1 MEPLLEGYNALI
13 TGAGSG
19 IGKATALHFA
29 QHGAA
34 GLALADIRP
43 ASVAAVAAL
52 LGETHAHVRVV
63 PLVLDVTS
71 ADGVRAAVAQAV
83 AALGRLDVA
92 VNNAGVAGT
101 TSRTHELPDEAWDRT
116 LAVDLNGVF
125 YCQREELAVMMQ
137 QDHLG
142 PRRGR
147 GVIIN
152 TASLYG
158 LRAPV
163 VPLYQSAYTAA
174 KHAVVGLT
182 KSDGVHYGPHGIRVN
197 AVCPGYVETP
207 LITGMANAAA
217 VTALMLRNT
226 PVERLV
232 SPDEVADGIVF
243 LASTMSSAMMASTLS
258 LDLGIS
264 SSS

>member
-1 MEPLLEGYNALI
+1 M
-13 TGAGSG
+13 
-19 IGKATALHFA
+19 HFA

-137 QDHLG
+137 QECVFL
-142 PRRGR
+142 PRF
-147 GVIIN
+147 
-152 TASLYG
+152 L
-158 LRAPV
+158 LHRAKKKKKK
-163 VPLYQSAYTAA
+163 QSSRPPTWSRR
-174 KHAVVGLT
+174 HHQHGFAVRPARAG
-182 KSDGVHYGPHGIRVN
+182 G
-197 AVCPGYVETP
+197 
-207 LITGMANAAA
+207 AA
-217 VTALMLRNT
+217 V
-226 PVERLV
+226 PVCVYRRQARC
-232 SPDEVADGIVF
+232 VAPE
-243 LASTMSSAMMASTLS
+243 
-258 LDLGIS
+258 
-264 SSS
+264 